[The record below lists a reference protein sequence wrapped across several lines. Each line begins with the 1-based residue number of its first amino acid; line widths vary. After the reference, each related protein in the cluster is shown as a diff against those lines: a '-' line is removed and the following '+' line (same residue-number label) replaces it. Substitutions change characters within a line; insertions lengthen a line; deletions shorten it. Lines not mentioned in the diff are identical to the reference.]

1 MDIYTDSIQNL
12 SEPDKL
18 LLVQR
23 IWDDLASSDAVPL
36 PKWLVEE
43 TQRRG
48 AEMLA
53 DTNLGLSYEEILNRI
68 RAWRDG

>member
-12 SEPDKL
+12 SEPHKL

-23 IWDDLASSDAVPL
+23 IWDDLEPSDAVPL